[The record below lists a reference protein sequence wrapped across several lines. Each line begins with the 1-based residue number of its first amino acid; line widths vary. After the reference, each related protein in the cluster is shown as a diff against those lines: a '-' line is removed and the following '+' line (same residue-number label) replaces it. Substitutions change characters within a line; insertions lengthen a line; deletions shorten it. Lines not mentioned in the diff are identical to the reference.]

1 MILIVDYF
9 MHVPIT
15 FYLHDGSSGSYSD
28 DCCYFLRNKNIISFD
43 HEVASSYRY
52 SNYVKKKFKP

>member
-28 DCCYFLRNKNIISFD
+28 DCCYLYFLQTFYNKNIISFD
-43 HEVASSYRY
+43 HEVASC
-52 SNYVKKKFKP
+52 KIIFI

>member
-28 DCCYFLRNKNIISFD
+28 DCCYFLQ
-43 HEVASSYRY
+43 
-52 SNYVKKKFKP
+52 

>member
-28 DCCYFLRNKNIISFD
+28 ATFYELVLTMRWHLARSY
-43 HEVASSYRY
+43 SYRY